1 MARQMTPTE
10 RTTFKGW
17 FPNLDVNAAVVTG
30 EVDAAYNCISW
41 TVGVTNKWLWPGASI
56 ANFDTFYRQWGFV
69 RSGNGPIAAWGSST
83 SSMTHGCISGPGHG
97 PRWESKCGQ
106 SLRIQHGLTELEGAT
121 YGRVVAFYSKGSAAA
136 PFAELRAA
144 SPGQRPKA
152 RRRAKADAAMKLSK
166 SEKTALTNDTS
177 SIPDEVQSEFKRAF
191 EAWRKSWFAGS
202 LAIDSNP
209 YSRAHGSDF
218 DKLVALG
225 PQIMPLV
232 VEKLVDEQNF
242 FALSL
247 YDAIQS
253 DARLIVQH
261 EPDDPRIMEGEQG
274 RAARV
279 VKAWLA
285 R

>member
-1 MARQMTPTE
+1 
-10 RTTFKGW
+10 
-17 FPNLDVNAAVVTG
+17 
-30 EVDAAYNCISW
+30 
-41 TVGVTNKWLWPGASI
+41 
-56 ANFDTFYRQWGFV
+56 
-69 RSGNGPIAAWGSST
+69 
-83 SSMTHGCISGPGHG
+83 
-97 PRWESKCGQ
+97 
-106 SLRIQHGLTELEGAT
+106 
-121 YGRVVAFYSKGSAAA
+121 
-136 PFAELRAA
+136 
-144 SPGQRPKA
+144 
-152 RRRAKADAAMKLSK
+152 MKLSK
-166 SEKTALTNDTS
+166 SEKTALRNDTS
-177 SIPDEVQSEFKRAF
+177 SIPDEVRSEFQSAF

-279 VKAWLA
+279 VKAWLG